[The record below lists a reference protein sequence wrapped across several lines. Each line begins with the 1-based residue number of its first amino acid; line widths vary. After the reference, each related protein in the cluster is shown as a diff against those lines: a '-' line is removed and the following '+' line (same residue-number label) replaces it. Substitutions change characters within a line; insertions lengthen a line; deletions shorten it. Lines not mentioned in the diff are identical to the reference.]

1 MPAKQPTMNEN
12 TISREDITPDFLENI
27 HPGNILKLD
36 YLPRMGVTP
45 YRFAKM
51 LGITQ
56 SHLAELL
63 AGKRGVTANLALR
76 LGRVF
81 GTTAQY
87 WLSLQ
92 DHHDVL
98 KAYAE
103 YADAIDSI
111 QPFIWPMEA

>member
-1 MPAKQPTMNEN
+1 MNDN
-12 TISREDITPDFLENI
+12 SIAREEITPDFLENI
-27 HPGNILKLD
+27 HPGNIIKLD

-76 LGRVF
+76 LGRVL
-81 GTTAQY
+81 GKPAQY

-92 DHHDVL
+92 NHHDIL

-103 YADAIDSI
+103 YGDAIDNI
-111 QPFIWPMEA
+111 APFLWPADG